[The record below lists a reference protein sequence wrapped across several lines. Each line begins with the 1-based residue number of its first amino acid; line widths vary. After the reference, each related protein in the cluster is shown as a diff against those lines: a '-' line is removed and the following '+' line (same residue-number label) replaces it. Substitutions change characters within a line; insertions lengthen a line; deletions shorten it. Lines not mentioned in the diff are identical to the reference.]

1 MARASVCFVTL
12 SYVQVRRLVESLP
25 RLERLCLYACP
36 VTPAFLEA
44 IMAAWP
50 RLEATT
56 QRRPSMPLRLS
67 G

>member
-1 MARASVCFVTL
+1 MEPCHCL
-12 SYVQVRRLVESLP
+12 QVRRLVESLP

-36 VTPAFLEA
+36 ITPVFLEA

-56 QRRPSMPLRLS
+56 QRRPSMPLRLN